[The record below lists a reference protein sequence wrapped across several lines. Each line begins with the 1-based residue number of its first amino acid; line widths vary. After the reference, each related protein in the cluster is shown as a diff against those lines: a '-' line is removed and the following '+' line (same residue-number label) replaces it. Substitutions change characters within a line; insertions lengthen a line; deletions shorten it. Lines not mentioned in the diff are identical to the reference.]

1 MPKSIPVSAIE
12 SISRL
17 DLSSLAS
24 ALVARTS
31 ILWADRSRV
40 VQNVVTMYIIN
51 EATAKTAPAG
61 WLVC

>member
-17 DLSSLAS
+17 HLSSLAS

-40 VQNVVTMYIIN
+40 VQNVVTMYIN